1 MTQEVKAGRFALA
14 FIFLT
19 MLIDTIGLGI
29 IIPVSPGLIA
39 ELTHQDLSGA
49 ARWGGCPRWG
59 VRRP

>member
-1 MTQEVKAGRFALA
+1 MTAEVKAGRFALA

-39 ELTHQDLSGA
+39 ELDALKTSHEQSPD
-49 ARWGGCPRWG
+49 
-59 VRRP
+59 